1 MTRMEEDCLPLLVF
15 HYHLN
20 GQRDLDRT
28 KQRWHDQ
35 EEEVLMD
42 LNLNPSLLFQ
52 IFTVLLLIKI
62 SKNGTTKNKTFGADV
77 SGNRQILE
85 NVRIQ

>member
-15 HYHLN
+15 QYHLN

-28 KQRWHDQ
+28 IQSWNDQ

-42 LNLNPSLLFQ
+42 LNLNCL
-52 IFTVLLLIKI
+52 
-62 SKNGTTKNKTFGADV
+62 
-77 SGNRQILE
+77 
-85 NVRIQ
+85 